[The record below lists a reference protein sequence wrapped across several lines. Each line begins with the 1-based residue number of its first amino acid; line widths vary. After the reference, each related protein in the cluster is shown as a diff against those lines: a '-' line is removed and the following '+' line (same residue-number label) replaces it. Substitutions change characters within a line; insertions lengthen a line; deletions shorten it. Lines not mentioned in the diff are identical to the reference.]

1 MIFLLIV
8 CKICNSKIPDGAKN
22 CTICGYSIDFDES
35 LLKPAAEEPAV
46 ETADEDSGNS
56 ATIKGSKNPGGES
69 KSSLDDIFN
78 NSIKDSTKIPDKSSP
93 TPASSQSAKPP
104 QKTQTV
110 RVKKKRKKPFVVL
123 LLLLV
128 VGFAVYGLYAGDYLD
143 FDKPSKETVVLKE
156 YNILDLTPVE
166 TSNGSEAAFEIYETC
181 KDNQAHVIENAFGG
195 VDKNGENI
203 QYYTNDG
210 YKYFRGLVFLNSPY
224 TRVEDSSTYFRLY
237 GDGELIYT
245 SPLVQMG
252 MKPTIVCVDISQYD
266 VVGVSV
272 YGKNMVRA
280 TDCYLTNRN
289 SDDIM
294 SYMSE
299 TYDYAV
305 QN

>member
-1 MIFLLIV
+1 MIV

-22 CTICGYSIDFDES
+22 CMICGYAIDFDEA
-35 LLKPAAEEPAV
+35 LLKPAAEKTDGGNAEPKDA
-46 ETADEDSGNS
+46 G
-56 ATIKGSKNPGGES
+56 KNQS
-69 KSSLDDIFN
+69 VDAKSSFDDILN
-78 NSIKDSTKIPDKSSP
+78 ESLKNLQENTGRTSQKSTP
-93 TPASSQSAKPP
+93 SQTTNPP
-104 QKTQTV
+104 QKTEIV

-123 LLLLV
+123 LLLLLA
-128 VGFAVYGLYAGDYLD
+128 GFAVYGLYAGDYLD
-143 FDKPSKETVVLKE
+143 FNTPSEEQVALKE
-156 YNILDLTPVE
+156 DNILDLIPVE
-166 TSNGSEAAFEIYETC
+166 TSKGTDVVFELYETC
-181 KDNQAHVIENAFGG
+181 KDNQAHVINNAFGG
-195 VDKNGENI
+195 ADKDGENI

-224 TRVEDSSTYFRLY
+224 TRVEDSSTYFRVY

-252 MKPTIVCVDISQYD
+252 MKPTIVCVDISEYD

-289 SDDIM
+289 FDDII

>member
-1 MIFLLIV
+1 MKVIFLLSV
-8 CKICNSKIPDGAKN
+8 CKICNSKIPDGANN
-22 CTICGYSIDFDES
+22 CLICGYAIDFDES
-35 LLKPAAEEPAV
+35 LLKPAAEEPEVITV
-46 ETADEDSGNS
+46 EKDSDNEVTTNDG
-56 ATIKGSKNPGGES
+56 KKPGGEQ

-78 NSIKDSTKIPDKSSP
+78 NSIKESTKNPDKSSQ
-93 TPASSQSAKPP
+93 TTKTP
-104 QKTQTV
+104 QKTKTV
-110 RVKKKRKKPFVVL
+110 RAKKKRKRPFVVIL
-123 LLLLV
+123 LLFI
-128 VGFAVYGLYAGDYLD
+128 VGFAVYGLYTGGYLD
-143 FDKPSKETVVLKE
+143 FDKPIKETVALKE
-156 YNILDLTPVE
+156 HNILELVPVE
-166 TSNGSEAAFEIYETC
+166 ISNGAETAFEIYETC
-181 KDNQAHVIENAFGG
+181 KDNQAHVLENVFGG

-289 SDDIM
+289 SDEIM

-305 QN
+305 QD